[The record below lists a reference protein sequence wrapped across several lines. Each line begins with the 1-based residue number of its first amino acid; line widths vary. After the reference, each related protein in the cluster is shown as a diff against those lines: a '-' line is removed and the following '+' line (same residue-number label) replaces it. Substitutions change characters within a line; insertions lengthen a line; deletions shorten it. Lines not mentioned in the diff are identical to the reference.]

1 MILMFIVSSTSL
13 VFYSIMHA
21 YLFLPCLVHVQG
33 TLIWFRPTLSWP
45 VTDWIVITTTTK
57 LRCQWTHY
65 QNINSLKNILHWV
78 ILVFVGEVF
87 IGHVNAWDVELR
99 ILCESWISWDIGI
112 ALLHWLMNRNKDQF
126 KPIQT
131 SANLDILLADSS
143 QDLVQTACRDLCKA
157 FVWQKISHV

>member
-1 MILMFIVSSTSL
+1 
-13 VFYSIMHA
+13 MHA

-45 VTDWIVITTTTK
+45 VTEWIVITTTTK
-57 LRCQWTHY
+57 LRC

-99 ILCESWISWDIGI
+99 ILCKSWISRDIGI
-112 ALLHWLMNRNKDQF
+112 ALLHRLMNRNKDQF

-143 QDLVQTACRDLCKA
+143 QDLVQTACRDLHKI
-157 FVWQKISHV
+157 FLWQKINQV

>member
-1 MILMFIVSSTSL
+1 MILMFITSGTSL
-13 VFYSIMHA
+13 VFYCFMHA

-33 TLIWFRPTLSWP
+33 ALIWFCPTLSWS
-45 VTDWIVITTTTK
+45 VTEWIIITTTTK

-65 QNINSLKNILHWV
+65 QNINSFKNILHWV

-99 ILCESWISWDIGI
+99 ILYKIWISRDIGI
-112 ALLHWLMNRNKDQF
+112 ALLHWLMNQNKGQF
-126 KPIQT
+126 KPLQT

-143 QDLVQTACRDLCKA
+143 QDLVQTACRDLCKV
-157 FVWQKISHV
+157 FVWQKINHV